1 MKKYVIAFDICSST
15 VMLEDLA
22 VNNRVEAMSGLI
34 DGLYAFLNG
43 KVNQYPL
50 DVYKFTGDGFLL
62 MMDESVSM
70 DEVLSFCIA
79 LTYISRELLVWF
91 KDEYLSIDEL
101 PREGI
106 TVGIAYGDTFRV
118 ESPNNRSTTEYVGRP
133 LNLATRLQ
141 GKLNKPE
148 HTNKVLFEKVL
159 YKRIENELFSRSCRR
174 TKRVLHNVSGDT
186 PVGCYEFNPMPFV
199 DTDWRIWESKSSATP
214 DHPDLDEFLATLR
227 GNLEKEID
235 TWIVQRVE

>member
-1 MKKYVIAFDICSST
+1 MKKYVIAFDVCSST

-22 VNNRVEAMSGLI
+22 VKNRVEAISGLI

-50 DVYKFTGDGFLL
+50 NVYKFTGDGFML

-70 DEVLSFCIA
+70 DEVLSFCVA
-79 LTYISRELLVWF
+79 LTFISRELLVWF
-91 KDEYLSIDEL
+91 KEEYLSIDEL
-101 PREGI
+101 SREGI

-118 ESPNNRSTTEYVGRP
+118 ESPSNRSTTEYVGRP
-133 LNLATRLQ
+133 LNLATRFQ
-141 GKLNKPE
+141 GSLNKPE
-148 HTNKVLFEKVL
+148 HTNRVLFEKGL
-159 YKRIENELFSRSCRR
+159 YKEIKNDLLRRACRR

-186 PVGCYEFNPMPFV
+186 PVGCYEFNPMLFA
-199 DTDWRIWESKSSATP
+199 DTDWRAWESKSSATS
-214 DHPDLDEFLATLR
+214 DHPDLGEFLATLR

-235 TWIVQRVE
+235 TWIAQRVE